1 VAGTRAV
8 VRIWF
13 LQHDVSIITKTKGA
27 HRCIYRK
34 LGGGGAPTPPPP
46 PSPTRTR
53 RTRGR
58 DRARAEDCEWGRDSA
73 ALRRRER
80 RRRRFPPLVPRVH
93 HHHHLLLLLPPP
105 RTPPRSIP
113 PARWADRCPR
123 RHVPRSPRAH
133 SSLTTRGGTG
143 GGGGGNGRAS
153 FPPRT
158 PPPKSRRAHLL
169 RRRVGRGRRRGGRV
183 PLLLARSGPSRRR
196 CRCRSGRR
204 RPCPGRGLPRR
215 LLRLVGRPPRT
226 SRPPPHL
233 PLHPHRPGRYPR
245 LTWRRASSFLTPA
258 RGGAG
263 REAGAPPGGRWMTWA
278 AAAAGAA
285 EEEEEE
291 ACAPPPAG

>member
-1 VAGTRAV
+1 MLA
-8 VRIWF
+8 
-13 LQHDVSIITKTKGA
+13 LLLK
-27 HRCIYRK
+27 RK
-34 LGGGGAPTPPPP
+34 VHTDAYTGSWQAEARPPP

-143 GGGGGNGRAS
+143 GGGGGTDGHH
-153 FPPRT
+153 
-158 PPPKSRRAHLL
+158 SRPV
-169 RRRVGRGRRRGGRV
+169 RRR
-183 PLLLARSGPSRRR
+183 RSPAAPTSSAAGWDEAAVEEGA
-196 CRCRSGRR
+196 CRCCWLDQVRVVVGADVGQEGGDRAQAGDSPVVFG
-204 RPCPGRGLPRR
+204 GW
-215 LLRLVGRPPRT
+215 LVG
-226 SRPPPHL
+226 L
-233 PLHPHRPGRYPR
+233 LVLHVR
-245 LTWRRASSFLTPA
+245 LRICLSIRIGQGGT
-258 RGGAG
+258 RG
-263 REAGAPPGGRWMTWA
+263 
-278 AAAAGAA
+278 
-285 EEEEEE
+285 
-291 ACAPPPAG
+291 